1 MPCIDLI
8 KDRFLVKCLDSDI
21 GTSLLPYHLRVVP
34 TYPSTDY
41 RKLPRALSK
50 VYFSPITP
58 EHTSEFTKLFDAL
71 TSDEETISHR
81 PLSVWGRRL
90 DVPLSTTKVAKF
102 TFRELCENPLS
113 AADYLEITKNFETVF
128 ITDVPQLNLSVK
140 DQARRFILF
149 IDSAYEA
156 KVRLFVSLFIVGLA
170 DSSYC

>member
-21 GTSLLPYHLRVVP
+21 GALASPAYLQIALMNEM
-34 TYPSTDY
+34 TDY

-50 VYFSPITP
+50 VYFSPISP
-58 EHTSEFTKLFDAL
+58 EHNSEFSKLFDAM
-71 TSDEETISHR
+71 TSDEPILEHR
-81 PLSVWGRRL
+81 QLSVWGRNL
-90 DVPLSTTKVAKF
+90 DVPISTTKVAKF
-102 TFRELCENPLS
+102 SFQELCENPLS

-156 KVRLFVSLFIVGLA
+156 KVRQVPLSI
-170 DSSYC
+170 